1 MNEQAPRHAEPY
13 TPATMERT
21 ARRFQSRIIEG
32 ITAAQTERREIDL
45 MTARMIAH
53 ALGRALGRASALAE
67 FGRTGEC
74 SYEPLRE
81 EYLGLYSEDTTPP
94 MIKEW
99 IDWLGTYLVQ
109 QHQDGS
115 GRRFMNESAVPDLD
129 RLLVATRVAVGDNVS
144 TLYIPASKTS
154 VEVQALGEHLSS
166 LPIAASPAFRVFLT
180 LPDVDA
186 TSANLEESFNDAYV
200 GEFVSVEDAL
210 YGLVELD
217 EWETDLHNF
226 AADRGVLPHALSI
239 DHDVIEA
246 QTREI
251 YDLVERE
258 GSRLCLQQMT
268 KQCSTPDRPRARKGC
283 SPWAD
288 SE

>member
-1 MNEQAPRHAEPY
+1 MNEQEPRHVEPY

-32 ITAAQTERREIDL
+32 ITAAQTERREIDIL
-45 MTARMIAH
+45 TARMIAH
-53 ALGRALGRASALAE
+53 ALGRALGRASALAD
-67 FGRTGEC
+67 FGRTGEGT
-74 SYEPLRE
+74 YEALSE
-81 EYLGLYSEDTTPP
+81 EYLGLYTEETAPP

-109 QHQDGS
+109 QNQDGS

-129 RLLVATRVAVGDNVS
+129 RLLVATRVAVGATVS
-144 TLYIPASKTS
+144 TVYVPASKTS
-154 VEVQALGEHLSS
+154 TAVQALGEHLSS
-166 LPIAASPAFRVFLT
+166 LAVAASPAFRVFLS

-186 TSANLEESFNDAYV
+186 SSANLEESFHDTYV
-200 GEFVSVEDAL
+200 GEFVSIEDAL
-210 YGLVELD
+210 YGLVELE

-226 AADRGVLPHALSI
+226 AADRGILPHALSI
-239 DHDVIEA
+239 GHDVIEA

-258 GSRLCLQQMT
+258 GVVHAFN
-268 KQCSTPDRPRARKGC
+268 K
-283 SPWAD
+283 
-288 SE
+288 

>member
-1 MNEQAPRHAEPY
+1 MNEREREQEPRHVEPY
-13 TPATMERT
+13 IPATMERT

-67 FGRTGEC
+67 FGRTGEGT
-74 SYEPLRE
+74 YEALRE
-81 EYLGLYSEDTTPP
+81 EYLGLYTEEATPP

-109 QHQDGS
+109 QQDGS
-115 GRRFMNESAVPDLD
+115 GRRFLNETASPDLG
-129 RLLVATRVAVGDNVS
+129 RLLVATRVTVGDTTS
-144 TLYIPASKTS
+144 TVYIPASKTS
-154 VEVQALGEHLSS
+154 VEVKALAERLNA

-186 TSANLEESFNDAYV
+186 SSANLEESFHDAYV

-210 YGLVELD
+210 YGLVELE

-226 AADRGVLPHALSI
+226 AADRGILPHALSI

-258 GSRLCLQQMT
+258 GVVYAFN
-268 KQCSTPDRPRARKGC
+268 K
-283 SPWAD
+283 
-288 SE
+288 

>member
-1 MNEQAPRHAEPY
+1 MNEQEPRHAEPY

-53 ALGRALGRASALAE
+53 ALGRALGRASALAD
-67 FGRTGEC
+67 FGRTGEGA
-74 SYEPLRE
+74 YEALSE
-81 EYLGLYSEDTTPP
+81 EYLGLYTEETTPP

-109 QHQDGS
+109 QHGS
-115 GRRFMNESAVPDLD
+115 GRRFMNESLVPDLE
-129 RLLVATRVAVGDNVS
+129 RLLVATRVTLGDRTS
-144 TLYIPASKTS
+144 TVYIPASRTS
-154 VEVQALGEHLSS
+154 LEVKALSERLNA
-166 LPIAASPAFRVFLT
+166 LPIVSNAAFRVFLT

-186 TSANLEESFNDAYV
+186 SSANLEESFNDAYV

-210 YGLVELD
+210 YGLVELE

-226 AADRGVLPHALSI
+226 AADRGILPHALSI

-258 GSRLCLQQMT
+258 GVVYAFNR
-268 KQCSTPDRPRARKGC
+268 
-283 SPWAD
+283 
-288 SE
+288 

>member
-1 MNEQAPRHAEPY
+1 MNDHEHEPRHSEPY
-13 TPATMERT
+13 TPTTMERT

-32 ITAAQTERREIDL
+32 ITTAQTERREIDL

-67 FGRTGEC
+67 FGRTGEGT
-74 SYEPLRE
+74 YEALRE
-81 EYLGLYSEDTTPP
+81 EYLGLYTEETTPP

-109 QHQDGS
+109 QQQQDGS
-115 GRRFMNESAVPDLD
+115 GRRFMNESDVPDLD
-129 RLLVATRVAVGDNVS
+129 RLLVATRLTMGDS
-144 TLYIPASKTS
+144 TLTVYIPASRTS
-154 VEVQALGEHLSS
+154 LEVKSLAEHLSA
-166 LPIAASPAFRVFLT
+166 LPVAASPAFRIFLS

-186 TSANLEESFNDAYV
+186 SSANIEESFHDAYV

-210 YGLVELD
+210 YGLVELE

-226 AADRGVLPHALSI
+226 AADRGILPEAVSI

-251 YDLVERE
+251 YDLIERE
-258 GSRLCLQQMT
+258 RVIYAFN
-268 KQCSTPDRPRARKGC
+268 K
-283 SPWAD
+283 
-288 SE
+288 